1 MEKIDTILEKV
12 ALLKPETVLD
22 VGCGCG
28 SFTVQLSPYCGSIT
42 AIDFSQA
49 LIDRCKRENQRAN
62 VDYVCMDGR
71 NIKFP
76 DYSFDL
82 VLERDCLHHI
92 LEWQKALDEMIRVS
106 SGHILV
112 QEPLDDL
119 RSEEKRNTMRAQEL
133 ILELQR
139 EVGYNHF
146 KYIPLNYLIAHMQK
160 RDISY
165 ETNITRRD
173 EPVDFDEYFSS
184 FGDFAEKSSRKE
196 YWFKR
201 LRRLRQELDGRM
213 LCKEDILFIMAVK

>member
-12 ALLKPETVLD
+12 ALLRPETVLD

-28 SFTVQLSPYCGSIT
+28 SFTVQLTPYCGNIT

-76 DYSFDL
+76 DNSFDL

-92 LEWQKALDEMIRVS
+92 LEWEKALVEMIRVS

-165 ETNITRRD
+165 EIDITRRD
-173 EPVDFDEYFSS
+173 EPVYFDEYFST

-196 YWFKR
+196 FWFKR

-213 LCKEDILFIMAVK
+213 LCEEDILFIMAVK